1 MPKLFIRVNKK
12 QIKALA
18 KRYEDVYN
26 VVLNGYPAWRRN
38 AVVEDLTLKRN
49 SGFVQEFVKSVIAQ
63 TESQELDLNVQS
75 VVTRKKV
82 VSNAAAVNKKV

>member
-1 MPKLFIRVNKK
+1 
-12 QIKALA
+12 
-18 KRYEDVYN
+18 
-26 VVLNGYPAWRRN
+26 VVLNGYPIWKRN

-63 TESQELDLNVQS
+63 TESQELDLDVQS

-82 VSNAAAVNKKV
+82 VNKQVEVNKKV